1 MGFDDKRVGAAE
13 ARLSELILEYNF
25 LHSGVG
31 QDGLVWSCVLK
42 SGIKP
47 SAVYEE

>member
-31 QDGLVWSCVLK
+31 QDGLILCPKIRDKAICSL
-42 SGIKP
+42 
-47 SAVYEE
+47 